1 MIGNTV
7 KGVAFSI
14 AEQDL
19 GGAVVKDNAVIT
31 DKNMGSFLT
40 NNVVISRQN
49 ADGPLFAMGESGEI
63 VARLNGFLVVP
74 LEQIPDIDAFL
85 STLRSK

>member
-1 MIGNTV
+1 MNL
-7 KGVAFSI
+7 KKS
-14 AEQDL
+14 
-19 GGAVVKDNAVIT
+19 AVFT
-31 DKNMGSFLT
+31 DKKMDSFLT

-85 STLRSK
+85 RTLRSE